1 MKIDGVVVFYNPTIE
16 MIDNI
21 KKYYPILNH
30 LFVIDNSNKIN
41 EEVVSKVK
49 ELEKATYISLGENKG
64 IGYALKVGL
73 EKVKEDNA
81 DICLTMDQDSIFPI
95 DKWNEIKEYLE
106 KEMSNYAIIGL
117 NFNKN
122 ETTKGLVEVK
132 TLLTSGNF
140 INMSDYKKIKGFNE
154 DLFIDCV
161 DFELCEQFY
170 NINRKIAYIN
180 EASLIH
186 QMGDNP
192 IRKRFFGIPITCL
205 NHSPI
210 RYYYRYRNGYYLYH
224 KNKKFYKNLKN
235 QFFSIKLKVVL
246 YEPNKKEKLKMM
258 SRGIRDAKRNI
269 LGPYKGE

>member
-1 MKIDGVVVFYNPTIE
+1 MKIDAVVVFYNPTIE

-21 KKYYPILNH
+21 KKYYSFIEH
-30 LFVIDNSNKIN
+30 LFVVDNSSTTN
-41 EEVVSKVK
+41 EDVIKAVK
-49 ELEKATYISLGENKG
+49 ELEKATYIPLGENKG

-73 EKVKEDNA
+73 EKVKENNA
-81 DICLTMDQDSIFPI
+81 DICLTMDQDSIFPS
-95 DKWNEIKEYLE
+95 DRWDEIKKYLD
-106 KEMSNYAIIGL
+106 KNIKDYAIIGL
-117 NFNKN
+117 NFNKT
-122 ETTKGLVEVK
+122 ETKKGLVEVK

-140 INMSDYKKIKGFNE
+140 INMSDYSKIKGFNE
-154 DLFIDCV
+154 ELFIDCV

-180 EASLIH
+180 EISLIH

-246 YEPNKKEKLKMM
+246 YEPNKKEKMKMM
-258 SRGIRDAKRNI
+258 SRGIKDAKKNI

>member
-21 KKYYPILNH
+21 HKYYPILNH

-49 ELEKATYISLGENKG
+49 EFEKVTYISLGENKG

-95 DKWNEIKEYLE
+95 DRWDEIKGYLE
-106 KEMSNYAIIGL
+106 KEISNYAIIGL

-192 IRKRFFGIPITCL
+192 IRKRFFGVPIT
-205 NHSPI
+205 
-210 RYYYRYRNGYYLYH
+210 
-224 KNKKFYKNLKN
+224 
-235 QFFSIKLKVVL
+235 
-246 YEPNKKEKLKMM
+246 
-258 SRGIRDAKRNI
+258 
-269 LGPYKGE
+269 

>member
-1 MKIDGVVVFYNPTIE
+1 MKIDAVVVFYNPTIE

-21 KKYYPILNH
+21 KKYYPFIDH
-30 LFVIDNSNKIN
+30 LFVIDNSSATN
-41 EEVVSKVK
+41 EEVVKAVK
-49 ELEKATYISLGENKG
+49 ELDKATYLPLGENKG

-73 EKVKEDNA
+73 EKVKEDKA
-81 DICLTMDQDSIFPI
+81 DICLTMDQDSIFPS
-95 DKWNEIKEYLE
+95 DRWDEVKEYLDSHI
-106 KEMSNYAIIGL
+106 KDYAIIGL
-117 NFNKN
+117 NFNKT
-122 ETTKGLVEVK
+122 ETKKGLVEVK

-140 INMSDYKKIKGFNE
+140 INMSDYNKIKGFNE
-154 DLFIDCV
+154 YLFIDCV
-161 DFELCEQFY
+161 DFELCEQFH
-170 NINRKIAYIN
+170 NINRKVAYIN
-180 EASLIH
+180 EISLVH

-192 IRKRFFGIPITCL
+192 IRKRFFGRQITCL

-246 YEPNKKEKLKMM
+246 YEPNKKEKMKMM
-258 SRGIRDAKRNI
+258 SRGIKDAKKNI